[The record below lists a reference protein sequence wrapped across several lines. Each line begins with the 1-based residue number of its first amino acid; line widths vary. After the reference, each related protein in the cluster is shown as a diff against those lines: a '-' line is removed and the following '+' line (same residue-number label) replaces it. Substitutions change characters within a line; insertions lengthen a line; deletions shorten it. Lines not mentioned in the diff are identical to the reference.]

1 MRSTFVVPVTTALL
15 ILAPSLVRAQES
27 GRVGISMGY
36 PTAVGVVWHISDA
49 IAVRPEVSFTTTT
62 ADVTLTTSSS
72 TTYGVGVSGLFY
84 VKRWDALRAYVSPRY
99 TYQHGSSTSTLAI
112 NLPIAL
118 PIDLPSIE
126 TTTRTAQHTISGS
139 FGAQYLAHEHFA
151 VFGELGAGYST
162 LKLTADTS
170 VPQTG
175 LISNPTAHSFGVR
188 SSAGVIFY
196 F

>member
-1 MRSTFVVPVTTALL
+1 MPVLATFLT
-15 ILAPSLVRAQES
+15 LAPSIAMAQES

-36 PTAVGVVWHISDA
+36 PTAVGVVWHLSDT

-62 ADVTLTTSSS
+62 ADVTLTNSSS
-72 TTYGVGVSGLFY
+72 TLYGVGVSGLFY

-112 NLPIAL
+112 NLPISI
-118 PIDLPSIE
+118 PIELPSIE
-126 TTTRTAQHTISGS
+126 SGIRSSQHTISGS
-139 FGAQYLAHEHFA
+139 FGAQFQAHEHFG
-151 VFGELGAGYST
+151 VFGELGAAYST
-162 LKLTADTS
+162 LKLSVDTL

-175 LISNPTAHSFGVR
+175 LNAGSTGHSFGVR

>member
-1 MRSTFVVPVTTALL
+1 MRYTFAVPATAALL
-15 ILAPSLVRAQES
+15 TLAPSIASAQES

-36 PTAVGVVWHISDA
+36 PTAVGVVWHMSDA

-99 TYQHGSSTSTLAI
+99 SYQRGSSTSTLAI
-112 NLPIAL
+112 NLPITL
-118 PIDLPSIE
+118 PIELPSIE
-126 TTTRTAQHTISGS
+126 STSRSAQHTISGS
-139 FGAQYLAHEHFA
+139 FGAQYLAHEHFGI
-151 VFGELGAGYST
+151 FGEIGAGYST
-162 LKLTADTS
+162 LKLTVDAPAS
-170 VPQTG
+170 QTG
-175 LISNPTAHSFGVR
+175 LISAPTGHSFGVR
-188 SSAGVIFY
+188 SGAGVIFY